1 MLHPFSPAA
10 LQAVKLPPMV
20 PILTFPDSTVLIVD
34 DTPADAR
41 LLMTALAP
49 LGCQIRLLQ
58 TGALARRSIE
68 NQLPTAILLDVRLP
82 DCNGYDLC
90 KQLKGN
96 PRSHPI
102 PVIFTSALSDTF
114 DKIRAF
120 EVGGVDYIVK
130 PFHPAEVL
138 ARVRL
143 HLTEHQLRR
152 QLEAQN
158 QELWQQQE
166 RWELAIAGT
175 GDGIVDWNR
184 AAGTIFVSDPLKRLL
199 GYGPDTLSSLAAH
212 WADHW
217 YDLLHPDDRDRT
229 ADTIRDYFG
238 QRVTDYHLELR
249 LRCADGSYRWML
261 ARGRALWNGD
271 PWPLRMVGS
280 FQDISERKAIED
292 MKAEF
297 VSLVS
302 HELRTPLTGIQGAL
316 KLLASGAFDQQPDR
330 VRELLEIAQADS
342 DRLMRLVEDILR
354 MERLESGAYPLEFRP
369 CPLAGAIAQAVR
381 TVSPLAEAARI
392 TLKVAP
398 TAAIAFAD
406 GDAVVQILTNLLG
419 NAIKFSPPATAI
431 DLQVRAQSDGWLV
444 LSVRD
449 RGRGIPP
456 QHLTSIFDRF
466 WQVDV
471 SDSRQKGGT
480 GLGLAIC
487 QQLVQRHGGHIWAES
502 TPGQG
507 STFHF
512 TLAAIACPLVGH
524 RPPPRQPSP

>member
-1 MLHPFSPAA
+1 MAPQSTT
-10 LQAVKLPPMV
+10 LPPV
-20 PILTFPDSTVLIVD
+20 PTVAFPQSTVLIVD

-58 TGALARRSIE
+58 TGALALRSIE
-68 NQLPTAILLDVRLP
+68 AQLPTAILLDVRLP
-82 DCNGYDLC
+82 DCNGYEVCERL
-90 KQLKGN
+90 KASARSQLV
-96 PRSHPI
+96 
-102 PVIFTSALSDTF
+102 PVIFTSALSDTS

-143 HLTEHQLRR
+143 HLTEHQLRQ

-158 QELWQQQE
+158 QQLQQQQE
-166 RWELAIAGT
+166 RWQLAIAGT

-184 AAGTIFVSDPLKRLL
+184 ETDTIFVSDRLKEML
-199 GYGPDTLSSLAAH
+199 GYGPDTWPEAPTPWL
-212 WADHW
+212 
-217 YDLLHPDDRDRT
+217 DLLHPDDRDRA
-229 ADTIRDYFG
+229 ADTLRDYFD
-238 QRVTDYHLELR
+238 RRTTDYRAELR
-249 LRCADGSYRWML
+249 LRCANGTYRWVL

-271 PWPLRMVGS
+271 RRPLRMVGS
-280 FQDISERKAIED
+280 LQDISERKAIEQ

-316 KLLASGAFDQQPDR
+316 KLIASGTFDQQPAR
-330 VRELLEIAQADS
+330 VKELLAIAQADS
-342 DRLMRLVEDILR
+342 DRLMRLINDILH
-354 MERLESGAYPLEFRP
+354 MERLESGAYSLELRP
-369 CPLAGAIAQAVR
+369 CPLDGAIAQAVR
-381 TVSPLAEAARI
+381 TVSPLSGAARI
-392 TLKVAP
+392 TITPEP
-398 TAAIAFAD
+398 TTAIAFAD
-406 GDAVVQILTNLLG
+406 GDAILQILTNLLG
-419 NAIKFSPPATAI
+419 NAIKFSPPDTAI
-431 DLQVRAQSDGWLV
+431 HLTVTPQKDGWLL

-449 RGRGIPP
+449 RGRGIPAKY
-456 QHLTSIFDRF
+456 LTSIFDRF
-466 WQVDV
+466 WQVDL

-487 QQLVQRHGGHIWAES
+487 QQLVQRHGGRIWAES
-502 TPGQG
+502 TPGEG

-512 TLAAIACPLVGH
+512 TLPAIACPL
-524 RPPPRQPSP
+524 PTPSPPT

>member
-1 MLHPFSPAA
+1 MLQPFSPAA
-10 LQAVKLPPMV
+10 LAPPSPLPMV
-20 PILTFPDSTVLIVD
+20 PILTFPESTVLIVD

-41 LLMTALAP
+41 LLMTALEP
-49 LGCQIRLLQ
+49 LGCQMRLSQ
-58 TGALARRSIE
+58 TGALALRSIE
-68 NQLPTAILLDVRLP
+68 TQLPTAILLDVRLP
-82 DCNGYDLC
+82 DSNGYDLC
-90 KQLKGN
+90 ERLKAN
-96 PRSHPI
+96 PRSHPV

-114 DKIRAF
+114 DKVRAF
-120 EVGGVDYIVK
+120 DVGGVDYIVK

-158 QELWQQQE
+158 QELRQQQE
-166 RWELAIAGT
+166 RWQLAIAGT

-184 AAGTIFVSDPLKRLL
+184 AAGTVFVSDHLKRML
-199 GYGPDTLSSLAAH
+199 GYGPDTWPPLATH
-212 WADHW
+212 WG
-217 YDLLHPDDRDRT
+217 DLLHPDDRDRT
-229 ADTIRDYFG
+229 ADTLRDYFG
-238 QRVTDYHLELR
+238 QRITDYRVELR

-280 FQDISERKAIED
+280 FQDISERKEIED

-316 KLLASGAFDQQPDR
+316 KLLASGAFDRQPDR

-342 DRLMRLVEDILR
+342 DRLMRLVEDILHL
-354 MERLESGAYPLEFRP
+354 ERLESGAYPLDLRP
-369 CPLAGAIAQAVR
+369 CPLAEAIAQAVR
-381 TVSPLAEAARI
+381 TVSPLAEAVRI
-392 TLKVAP
+392 TIDTAP

-406 GDAVVQILTNLLG
+406 HDAVVQILTNLLG

-431 DLQVRAQSDGWLV
+431 DLQVSAQSDGWLV

-456 QHLTSIFDRF
+456 QYLTSIFDRF

-487 QQLVQRHGGHIWAES
+487 QQLVQRHGGHLWAES

-512 TLAAIACPLVGH
+512 TLAAIACPLTEH
-524 RPPPRQPSP
+524 RPPPQGAPPLP